1 MEGRGG
7 AESTPVNLLE
17 LVTYEEQEEE
27 AEEGECVPLEEDEQ
41 TEEADDDELEEK
53 SDDSTEFNE
62 LRETLSP
69 VVNES
74 K

>member
-1 MEGRGG
+1 MEGREG
-7 AESTPVNLLE
+7 AESTPVNLPQLA
-17 LVTYEEQEEE
+17 TYEEQ
-27 AEEGECVPLEEDEQ
+27 EEGECVPLEEDEQ

-62 LRETLSP
+62 LRDTLSP